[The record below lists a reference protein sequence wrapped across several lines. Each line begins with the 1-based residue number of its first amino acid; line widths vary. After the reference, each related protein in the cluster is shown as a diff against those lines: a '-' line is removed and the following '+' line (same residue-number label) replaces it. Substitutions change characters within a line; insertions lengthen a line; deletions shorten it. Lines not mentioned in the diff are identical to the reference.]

1 MDIDDEFNGTL
12 QELINESK
20 WYAWSEFEN
29 EDCKNCEVL
38 PLCRQLSRP
47 SVNKHLLEDLCSQSM
62 VALKDKLAR
71 KYEGNSSRKTF
82 SEDNLWKH
90 Y

>member
-38 PLCRQLSRP
+38 PFPTP
-47 SVNKHLLEDLCSQSM
+47 SPHSLERLP
-62 VALKDKLAR
+62 
-71 KYEGNSSRKTF
+71 TF
-82 SEDNLWKH
+82 YSVGIKCLTNETC
-90 Y
+90 